1 MEILNWAQF
10 YKEAKR
16 EILIKTQTKMKN
28 NLSHFAIYI
37 DDIHR
42 AKTFYSNL
50 FGWDYDDY
58 GQDDF
63 LQIKDGSND
72 ESKLIGALQSRK
84 YSPID
89 QKIIGFE
96 CSITVNNID
105 KIITKIEANNGRIV
119 IPKVEI
125 PHVGWLVKFI
135 DTEGNIV
142 CAVQYHKQK

>member
-1 MEILNWAQF
+1 
-10 YKEAKR
+10 
-16 EILIKTQTKMKN
+16 MKN

-37 DDIHR
+37 DDIQR
-42 AKTFYSNL
+42 AKTFYSKL
-50 FGWDYDDY
+50 FGWDYTNY

-63 LQIKDGSND
+63 LQIKDGSDD

-96 CSITVNNID
+96 CSIAVNSID
-105 KIITKIEANNGRIV
+105 ETISKIEANNGKIV
-119 IPKVEI
+119 MPKTEI
-125 PHVGWLVKFI
+125 PYVGWLVKFL

-142 CAVQYHKQK
+142 CAIQYHKKQ